1 MQSLLYLIDV
11 AIAVGV
17 AFDASHLNAR
27 RGALGGGLRDMGPA
41 GWFFACLLLWI
52 VALPCY
58 LTVRPRL
65 VRRATALATHPQFA
79 GAAYGQQYAPGPTY
93 GGHVV
98 APAQAQWSPQPAPPA
113 QVPAGPPPGYYP
125 DPERRSELMR
135 WWDGSNWA

>member
-1 MQSLLYLIDV
+1 MQSLLYLVVV
-11 AIAVGV
+11 ATAICV
-17 AFDASHLNAR
+17 ALDASRLNAR
-27 RGALGGGLRDMGPA
+27 RGALGGGLLDMGPA

-52 VALPCY
+52 VTLPCY
-58 LTVRPRL
+58 LAVRPRL
-65 VRRATALATHPQFA
+65 ERRARALATHPQFA
-79 GAAYGQQYAPGPTY
+79 GSVYGQQHPPGTAH

-98 APAQAQWSPQPAPPA
+98 APRQPQWSPQPAPAA